1 MQIRVSEYNQL
12 KGQVNQQNRKA
23 TGSLAV
29 RDLSGLVSS
38 KDIISTENLV
48 TLFVVVSKHNKLEW
62 QSSYE
67 KFCEFVVSHARSG
80 SNDICSIAKCS
91 LVVRQKMSAELSF
104 TALQVPRS
112 SKVVAEDNDNALF
125 TVTLFRRVADTF
137 KTAARTRGFQVT
149 ATLHTCT
156 NSRSM
161 YLKCHPLE
169 CIPCLLLC
177 IMPNLGDCAIWRAC
191 STSPMLCHA
200 LSGSQDKS
208 QSGLRFTLCDAVCEL
223 KTCR

>member
-48 TLFVVVSKHNKLEW
+48 TLFVIVSKHNKLEW

-67 KFCEFVVSHARSG
+67 KFCEFVVSHKPYQV
-80 SNDICSIAKCS
+80 CSTAKPSQLQCIHL
-91 LVVRQKMSAELSF
+91 LVVHLRMSRQLETILTSV
-104 TALQVPRS
+104 QVPRS

-149 ATLHTCT
+149 ARIAASFCIWHVQIY
-156 NSRSM
+156 NSSTQCPGPCIKPLVNLVQSSM
-161 YLKCHPLE
+161 HAALF
-169 CIPCLLLC
+169 ILC
-177 IMPNLGDCAIWRAC
+177 IYMSCQLHQA
-191 STSPMLCHA
+191 
-200 LSGSQDKS
+200 
-208 QSGLRFTLCDAVCEL
+208 
-223 KTCR
+223 